1 MNWEETINFI
11 RTKPEYELLVEKAYF
26 DPDLMLN
33 VNRFKADAEFSETL
47 KLLEQYAPNAKT
59 ILDIGCGNGIST
71 IALALK
77 GYELTA
83 VEPDPSNTIG
93 AGAIRELV
101 KLNNLQNVSVYEDF
115 AENIKFDSNSFDV
128 VYIRQAM
135 HHAYDLQKFIGE
147 CGRVLKKGGILLTIR
162 DHVVFND
169 EDKKWFLASHP
180 LHKYYGGENAFSP
193 AEYKNAM
200 QNAGLNVLKELRYYD
215 TPINYTPDTEEM
227 ISAKI
232 AAHTAHRFQNLAKK
246 IGFFAKIGYIKYL
259 YTQYLN
265 YKKIDVLNEI
275 LVPGRMYSYVC
286 IKR

>member
-47 KLLEQYAPNAKT
+47 KLLKQYAPNAKT

-83 VEPDPSNTIG
+83 VEPDPSDTIG
-93 AGAIRELV
+93 AGAIRLLV
-101 KLNNLQNVSVYEDF
+101 KLNNLQNVNVYEDF
-115 AENIKFDSNSFDV
+115 AENIKFDSSSFDV

-169 EDKKWFLASHP
+169 DDKKWFLASHP

-193 AEYKNAM
+193 TDYKNAM
-200 QNAGLNVLKELRYYD
+200 QNAGLAVLKEIRYYD
-215 TPINYTPDTEEM
+215 SPINYTPDTEEM
-227 ISAKI
+227 ITAKI
-232 AAHTAHRFQNLAKK
+232 TAHTAHRFQNLAKK
-246 IGFFAKIGYIKYL
+246 IGFLAKIGFIKYL
-259 YTQYLN
+259 YTLYLN
-265 YKKIDVLNEI
+265 YKKVDVLNEI

>member
-47 KLLEQYAPNAKT
+47 KLLKQYAPNAKT

-83 VEPDPSNTIG
+83 VEPDPSDTIG
-93 AGAIRELV
+93 AGAIRLLV
-101 KLNNLQNVSVYEDF
+101 KLNNLQNVNVYEDF
-115 AENIKFDSNSFDV
+115 AENIKFDSSSFDV

-169 EDKKWFLASHP
+169 DDKKWFLASHP

-193 AEYKNAM
+193 TEYKNAM
-200 QNAGLNVLKELRYYD
+200 QNAGLAVLKELRYYD
-215 TPINYTPDTEEM
+215 SPINYTPDTEEM
-227 ISAKI
+227 ITAKI
-232 AAHTAHRFQNLAKK
+232 TAHTAHRFQNLAKK
-246 IGFFAKIGYIKYL
+246 IGFLAKIGFIKYL
-259 YTQYLN
+259 YTLYLN
-265 YKKIDVLNEI
+265 YKKVDVLNEI